1 MAKAEEKEKVDVM
14 DQADKKPKETEQ
26 KELEEEKTEMV
37 EIPKGVLNTLQNVA
51 NDKIKKI
58 SGRWITDTDNKNGL
72 IILSSGVTEVLFYDD
87 IDRLRD
93 ENNETEYIKTV
104 MYEQSGQ
111 DNREDEQEEGDE

>member
-1 MAKAEEKEKVDVM
+1 MGKAEEKEKVDVM

-26 KELEEEKTEMV
+26 KELEEDKTEMV

-111 DNREDEQEEGDE
+111 DNSEGEREEGDE